1 MAAVPGTDAPFGGLG
16 AWVDVYDWTARYTK
30 GSPPVGPADI
40 DRMADLGVQTLYI
53 QGSRWDAPDDVVEPD
68 RLRTLI
74 DRAHARSMRVV
85 AWYLPTFED
94 PATDI
99 RRLVAMG
106 RLGVEGVG
114 VDIEDRRVADPAERS
129 RRLVEVSA
137 GVRAGLPGV
146 PLAAIPLP
154 AVLMEEINRSSW
166 PGFPYREMAPYYD
179 AWMPM
184 DYWTFRTS
192 SSGWR
197 DAYRYTFENI
207 RRLRA
212 NVGRDDLP
220 VHPIG
225 GLAEAST
232 AADYDAFHRAAVD
245 QRAIGGSVYDWRT
258 TATDAWPALQ
268 RFRR

>member
-1 MAAVPGTDAPFGGLG
+1 MPGTAAPFGGLG
-16 AWVDVYDWTARYTK
+16 VWVDVYDWTAAYTK
-30 GSPPVGPADI
+30 GSPSVGPADI

-53 QGSRWDAPDDVVEPD
+53 QGSRWDAADDVVEPA
-68 RLRTLI
+68 RLGALI
-74 DRAHARSMRVV
+74 DKAHQRGLRVV

-94 PATDI
+94 TAKDI
-99 RRLVAMG
+99 RRLIAMG
-106 RLGVEGVG
+106 RLPVEGVG

-137 GVRAGLPGV
+137 GVRAGLPGK
-146 PLAAIPLP
+146 PLGAIPLP
-154 AVLMEEINRSSW
+154 AVVMEEINKSSW

-179 AWMPM
+179 AWLPM

-197 DAYRYTFENI
+197 DAYRYTVENV
-207 RRLRA
+207 RRLRT
-212 NVGRDDLP
+212 NVGRADLP

-225 GLAEAST
+225 GLAEASS
-232 AADYDAFHRAAVD
+232 AADYDAFYRGAVD
-245 QRAIGGSVYDWRT
+245 TASIGGSVYDWRT
-258 TATDAWPALQ
+258 TSSDAWPALQ